1 MGRFGDAR
9 PKDIDGNKLYV
20 ERFIAIHGDLN
31 LRDITRAQVRQY
43 RDMLAEFPRNT
54 PHALQTSTPSEII
67 AWAVAHPNAKRLSRR
82 TVNAKGLDS
91 LSKLFNKAVDEGYVD
106 ANLCSHLKL
115 KIKPEDRVKRLPL
128 NEEDL
133 RKLLSGPVHT
143 DPNFRS
149 IGGSGAAADWLPLLG
164 MFTGARLEELGQ
176 LHVSDI
182 KHSNAVFY
190 LDITNLVDPAEADA
204 FGADA
209 AAAKSLKTASA
220 KRQVLSHH
228 QRIEL
233 GLLDCLASRVET
245 KAQMP
250 FPQLKLYR
258 ERYTKNWSKWFGRY
272 LNDHVTKSPEKCFH
286 CFRHGFKDALKEASI
301 DQEPVKEL
309 MGHADGHVTESYGSG
324 TSLKKR
330 NVELQKMKN
339 EGLDLSGVVRPYMRR
354 PSQRET
360 V

>member
-1 MGRFGDAR
+1 MRQPGATPAIFDRTSWDVLTGRREEA
-9 PKDIDGNKLYV
+9 
-20 ERFIAIHGDLN
+20 AIHGDLN

-149 IGGSGAAADWLPLLG
+149 IGGSGRRASSSRADRSPAGRLCFAADTSKFL
-164 MFTGARLEELGQ
+164 
-176 LHVSDI
+176 
-182 KHSNAVFY
+182 
-190 LDITNLVDPAEADA
+190 
-204 FGADA
+204 
-209 AAAKSLKTASA
+209 
-220 KRQVLSHH
+220 
-228 QRIEL
+228 QR
-233 GLLDCLASRVET
+233 
-245 KAQMP
+245 
-250 FPQLKLYR
+250 
-258 ERYTKNWSKWFGRY
+258 
-272 LNDHVTKSPEKCFH
+272 
-286 CFRHGFKDALKEASI
+286 
-301 DQEPVKEL
+301 
-309 MGHADGHVTESYGSG
+309 
-324 TSLKKR
+324 
-330 NVELQKMKN
+330 
-339 EGLDLSGVVRPYMRR
+339 
-354 PSQRET
+354 
-360 V
+360 